1 MKRLIALMMCAAS
14 LVVAA
19 QISFDAPWNPDAN
32 GDAQI
37 GVSDLQSFLAVY
49 GQDFDL
55 GTFITPDSTHML
67 INRGVA
73 DYTRCLG
80 LCRFSNGAARVATR
94 RDLGIHSDELN
105 VEMTGSSIWISSIDG
120 GETEGGPNF
129 VLTNKDDNYF
139 LSFNVNLNRNTPN
152 TDNDPR
158 LCFCAVEELRKK
170 EYYVWSSSVTDGTI
184 ESITESI
191 NSFAQEGWIWLGQIE
206 PSKNLFWRWAE

>member
-1 MKRLIALMMCAAS
+1 MKRLVALMIYAVS
-14 LVVAA
+14 LGAAA

-80 LCRFSNGAARVATR
+80 LCRFSNGAARVGDTA
-94 RDLGIHSDELN
+94 D
-105 VEMTGSSIWISSIDG
+105 TGDAG
-120 GETEGGPNF
+120 
-129 VLTNKDDNYF
+129 V
-139 LSFNVNLNRNTPN
+139 
-152 TDNDPR
+152 
-158 LCFCAVEELRKK
+158 AVG
-170 EYYVWSSSVTDGTI
+170 SNTI
-184 ESITESI
+184 ESGSSTVLI
-191 NSFAQEGWIWLGQIE
+191 GG
-206 PSKNLFWRWAE
+206 